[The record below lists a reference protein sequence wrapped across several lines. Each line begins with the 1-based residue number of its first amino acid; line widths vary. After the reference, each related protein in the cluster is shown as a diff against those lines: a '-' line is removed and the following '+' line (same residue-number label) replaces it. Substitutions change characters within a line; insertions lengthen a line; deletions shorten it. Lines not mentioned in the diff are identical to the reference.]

1 MKILLVGEY
10 SRLHNSLKEGLMV
23 CGHQV
28 VLVSSG
34 DYFKKYETDYSF
46 HPSLL
51 SNYWLVRKVKNAFH
65 KLTTIDLDKAERGL
79 RFYLLLPK
87 LNRFDHVQLINSD
100 AIETFP
106 WLSRILY
113 KKLFRKI
120 KSRSLLICGDETPVI
135 DYLLKKEIDYSI
147 LTPYFEDTSLKN
159 HFEHPLKYSTK
170 SYRKTFE
177 WLVENCQNLITSD
190 LDYKIPM
197 EKMGYR
203 VHFIPNPI
211 NIQKLDF
218 QESKIKD
225 KIVVFLGVNRSSYI
239 KKGIIFFKK
248 ALDIIREKY
257 TDKVEIIIT
266 ENIPYNT
273 YINLYN
279 KASILL
285 DQVYGF
291 DQGYN
296 ALEAMAKGKVVFTGA
311 GEEFTNHYNLTKKV
325 AINALPDVNYL
336 VDQLSYLIENPN
348 EIRAIEKR
356 ARIFIEKEHD
366 YIRITEKYLKVW
378 DQKNN
383 FLNMNRI
390 KMNKIKLA

>member
-10 SRLHNSLKEGLMV
+10 SRLHNSLKEGLIIK
-23 CGHQV
+23 GHQV

-46 HPSLL
+46 HPSFL

-65 KLTTIDLDKAERGL
+65 KLTTIDLEKAERGL

-87 LNRFDHVQLINSD
+87 LNDFDHVQLINSD

-113 KKLFRKI
+113 KKLFHNI

-135 DYLLKKEIDYSI
+135 DYLLKKEIGYSI
-147 LTPYFEDTSLKN
+147 LTPYFEDPSLKN
-159 HFEHPLKYSTK
+159 HFEHPLKYTTK
-170 SYRKTFE
+170 SYRKTFN
-177 WLVENCQNLITSD
+177 WLFKNCQNLITSD
-190 LDYKIPM
+190 FDYKIPM
-197 EKMGYR
+197 EKMGFP
-203 VHFIPNPI
+203 VHFIPNPV
-211 NIQKLDF
+211 NIQKLKF
-218 QESKIKD
+218 HESKTEE
-225 KIVVFLGVNRSSYI
+225 KIVIFLGINRSSYI

-257 TDKVEIIIT
+257 PNQVDIIIT
-266 ENIPYNT
+266 ENIPYDT

-285 DQVYGF
+285 DQVYAY

-296 ALEAMAKGKVVFTGA
+296 ALEAMAKGKVVFSGA
-311 GEEFTNHYNLTKKV
+311 GKEFENYFNLTEKV
-325 AINALPDVNYL
+325 AVHALPNANYL
-336 VDQLSYLIENPN
+336 ADQLSYLIENPN
-348 EIRAIEKR
+348 EIIAIGKR
-356 ARIFIEKEHD
+356 ARTFIEEEHD
-366 YIRITEKYLKVW
+366 YIRIAERYLEAWNLKT
-378 DQKNN
+378 
-383 FLNMNRI
+383 I
-390 KMNKIKLA
+390 S